1 MPGGRWALWS
11 TAELVLATKVRAGR
25 RLATGVDRTK
35 GKLLMDL
42 ASAAAVT
49 DTLAGALSELA
60 ALVGVI
66 DRRWGD
72 IAPWP
77 WQERQTWTKGEAS

>member
-1 MPGGRWALWS
+1 M
-11 TAELVLATKVRAGR
+11 LATKVRAGR
-25 RLATGVDRTK
+25 RLATGTERTK

-42 ASAAAVT
+42 ASAASVS
-49 DTLAGALSELA
+49 DSLAGALSALA
-60 ALVGVI
+60 TLVGVI

-77 WQERQTWTKGEAS
+77 WYERDRTWPKGEAS